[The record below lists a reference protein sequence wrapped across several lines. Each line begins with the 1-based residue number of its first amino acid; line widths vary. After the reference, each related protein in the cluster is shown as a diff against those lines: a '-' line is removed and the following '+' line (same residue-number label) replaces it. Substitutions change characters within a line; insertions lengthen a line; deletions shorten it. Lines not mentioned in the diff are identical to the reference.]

1 MKRLFDIILCSLG
14 LVLAGP
20 FMVIIAGLIKI
31 ESRGPV
37 LYRCT
42 RVGKGSRLFGMLKFR
57 TMMNNADSVRCSLC
71 STHDVRVTSFGAFL
85 RRTKLNELPQ
95 LINVLLGDMSLVGP
109 RPEDPKFVKYY
120 PDLWKIVLSVE
131 PGIVGP
137 NQISHRNEDEL
148 LGTVDDPEEYYVDIL
163 LPEKL
168 KRDVDYVQTQGLSKD
183 FLILCQ
189 GIYVTLFKALRL
201 DMLRSRVRVMQLL
214 CLDLIISVT
223 AYILA
228 NMLRHET
235 FPILHQI
242 SGGIAVIA
250 ISNPCIFVF
259 MGLYRCSLRFFSVP
273 DLLRMGK
280 ICLLSAGWLVTCN
293 YLLMLVPGHSRMVY
307 ILYPVIMVLLMGAS
321 RVVIRSVIERRECTN
336 VKPLSNRVIIY
347 GAGRLGMET
356 YKHLQFQPGIAVIGF
371 VDDDAGMKGKS
382 ILGTTVLGSGND
394 LPQLKI
400 LYDVDGVVIAFR
412 PPSPDILRE
421 VRQKCARAAV
431 ADFLSPAAL
440 WKLPDIANFPPVS
453 ETSHPQL
460 RSVAGGSGGRDA

>member
-1 MKRLFDIILCSLG
+1 MKRLFDVILSSLG

-20 FMVIIAGLIKI
+20 FMLIIAGLIKI

-37 LYRCT
+37 FYRCT

-57 TMMNNADSVRCSLC
+57 TMVNNADSLGCSLC
-71 STHDVRVTSFGAFL
+71 SNHDVRVTPFGAFL

-95 LINVLLGDMSLVGP
+95 LMNVLLGDMSLVGP

-120 PDLWKIVLSVE
+120 ADLWEIVLSVE

-137 NQISHRNEDEL
+137 NQISNRNEDEL
-148 LGTVDDPEEYYVDIL
+148 LGAADDPEEYYVHGL

-168 KRDVDYVQTQGLSKD
+168 QRDIDYVRTQGFATD
-183 FLILCQ
+183 VRILYR
-189 GIYVTLFKALRL
+189 GIYVTVFKALRL
-201 DMLRSRVRVMQLL
+201 NMLRSRVRVMQLL
-214 CLDLIISVT
+214 CLDLIISVA

-235 FPILHQI
+235 LPMMHQI
-242 SGGIAVIA
+242 SGGIAAII
-250 ISNPCIFVF
+250 ISNPFIFVF

-273 DLLRMGK
+273 DLLLMGK
-280 ICLLSAGWLVTCN
+280 ICLLSGGWLVICN

-307 ILYPVIMVLLMGAS
+307 ILYPVIMVLLLGAS
-321 RVVIRSVIERRECTN
+321 RVVIRSMIERRECTN
-336 VKPLSNRVIIY
+336 GESLSTRVIIY

-371 VDDDAGMKGKS
+371 VDDDERMKGKS

-400 LYDVDGVVIAFR
+400 LYRVDGVVIAFR
-412 PPSPDILRE
+412 PPSTETLRA

-440 WKLPDIANFPPVS
+440 WTLPDMSNSAPVS
-453 ETSHPQL
+453 QSSQPKLQ
-460 RSVAGGSGGRDA
+460 SVAGGSGRRDI